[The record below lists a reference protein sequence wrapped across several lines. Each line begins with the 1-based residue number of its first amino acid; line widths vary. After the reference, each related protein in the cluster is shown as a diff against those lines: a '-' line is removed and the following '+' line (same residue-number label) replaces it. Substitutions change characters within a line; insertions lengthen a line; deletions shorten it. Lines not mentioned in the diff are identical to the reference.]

1 MKNRMYKINTCPDAV
16 SNLEGLLAHDVTTSK
31 YQELMYSL
39 GNSLGE
45 NLAPQLKS
53 SNSYC
58 VASTAEDADFLSKGL
73 IDNLLGKVSD
83 VKLACFWNHHS
94 TPVEGLPST
103 APIIKKFIE
112 SGAEK
117 SDSLIVVKSIISGS
131 CVVKTNLTALIE
143 SMQPKTIFVVAPVI
157 HKDAERKLKLE
168 FPDEISAK
176 FIFEYF
182 AKDEIRDSST
192 NEVVPGIGGNVYEH
206 LGFASQEIKNKY
218 TPKIVTERLFA

>member
-1 MKNRMYKINTCPDAV
+1 MKNRMYKSNTCPNAV
-16 SNLEGLLAHDVTTSK
+16 SNLEGLLAHDVTTPK
-31 YQELMYSL
+31 YKELMYLL

-45 NLAPQLKS
+45 NLVPQLNR

-73 IDNLLGKVSD
+73 IDSLLNKVSD
-83 VKLACFWNHHS
+83 VKLACFWNYHS
-94 TPVEGLPST
+94 TPIVGSPST

-117 SDSLIVVKSIISGS
+117 SDNLIVVKSIISGS

-157 HKDAERKLKLE
+157 HKDAEKKLKLE

-176 FIFEYF
+176 FVFEYF

-192 NEVVPGIGGNVYEH
+192 NEVIPGIGGNVYKH